1 MKKTDYIVYI
11 LLFIC
16 LTAVLMPRP
25 TAPLHDNNQVDMTE
39 YTNTIKKLDSVVLM
53 RNIKVNYYIKL
64 VDSLKKLPVIIKIK
78 YKNEK
83 SKIPTASVVEL
94 DSIIRANAGLPQ
106 R

>member
-11 LLFIC
+11 LLLIC

-53 RNIKVNYYIKL
+53 RNIKVNYFKG
-64 VDSLKKLPVIIKIK
+64 
-78 YKNEK
+78 K
-83 SKIPTASVVEL
+83 SCLMT
-94 DSIIRANAGLPQ
+94 
-106 R
+106 

>member
-11 LLFIC
+11 LLLIC
-16 LTAVLMPRP
+16 LTVILMPRS
-25 TAPLHDNNQVDMTE
+25 TAPLYNNQEDMSE

-83 SKIPTASVVEL
+83 NKIPTASVIEL